1 MRITSLLLI
10 LLASSAANPNGL
22 ARTPPRGWSSW
33 NGFHRNISA
42 DLFRAHADA
51 LVSLG
56 LVELGYDIIATD
68 GGWWAGADTG
78 VVVRNSSGFMSAD
91 AAKFPEGLPSV
102 VDYVHSKRLRWGH
115 YTDAGTH
122 ACNGDAPMS
131 EGYEA
136 QDAALFVSWG
146 ADMLKVDACSVTES
160 PVTVME
166 RWARLLN
173 ASGRPV
179 LLSDCHN
186 GCMNDPRARPVQ
198 QWAPWCTG
206 AVNMWRTSKDISATW
221 ASMLYNLDTLK
232 GMGARGAPG
241 HFNDPDFLECGI
253 GEFAWDGSDVQ
264 KLKNEAHFALWA
276 VTSSPLIL
284 GFDLR
289 VPVPQLVALVSNAA
303 ALHVNDAYAGSAGD
317 FVRNASAVELWAKP
331 LGGGSAAAVV
341 VNRATDAG
349 APVPFLVRLS
359 ELPGL
364 PAGATTCLATDVWS
378 GAGAPAHGHFTPSV
392 APQSAAFVVFSS
404 CS

>member
-1 MRITSLLLI
+1 MTNLA
-10 LLASSAANPNGL
+10 LLALLVLTVGASPNGL
-22 ARTPPRGWSSW
+22 ARTPPRAWNSW
-33 NGFHRNISA
+33 NLFHRNISA

-51 LVSLG
+51 LVALG
-56 LVELGYDIIATD
+56 LVDSGYDVIATD

-78 VVVRNSSGFMSAD
+78 VILRNATGYMSED
-91 AAKFPEGLPSV
+91 PAKFPEGLRAV
-102 VDYVHSKRLRWGH
+102 VDYVHAKRLRWGH

-146 ADMLKVDACSVTES
+146 ADMLKVDACSVTEPS
-160 PVTVME
+160 ATVME

-173 ASGRPV
+173 TSGRPV

-186 GCMNDPRARPVQ
+186 GCMNDPRAPAQ
-198 QWAPWCTG
+198 QWAPWCTA
-206 AVNMWRTSKDISATW
+206 AVNMWRTSRDISATW

-232 GMGARGAPG
+232 GMGNRGGPG
-241 HFNDPDFLECGI
+241 HWNDPDFLEVGI
-253 GEFAWDGSDVQ
+253 GEFAWDGSDAA
-264 KLKNEAHFALWA
+264 LRRNEAHFALWA
-276 VTSSPLIL
+276 VTSSPLII

-303 ALHVNDAYAGSAGD
+303 ALRVNDAFAGSAGE
-317 FVRNASAVELWAKP
+317 FLRNASALELWAKP
-331 LGGGSAAAVV
+331 LGDGHAAAVV
-341 VNRATDAG
+341 VNRATGAG
-349 APVPFLVRLS
+349 APVPFPVRLS

-364 PAGATTCLATDVWS
+364 PTGATTCLATDVWS
-378 GAGAPAHGHFTPSV
+378 GAGAPVHGDFTPSV
-392 APQSAAFVVFSS
+392 APQSAAFVVFSG

>member
-1 MRITSLLLI
+1 MSQLASLLA
-10 LLASSAANPNGL
+10 LLASTAVASPNGL
-22 ARTPPRGWSSW
+22 ARTPPRGWASW
-33 NGFHRNISA
+33 NAFHRNISA

-51 LVSLG
+51 LVDLG
-56 LVELGYDIIATD
+56 LADLGYDVVATD
-68 GGWWAGADTG
+68 GGWWAGSDTG
-78 VVVRNSSGFMSAD
+78 VIQRNATGFMSED
-91 AAKFPEGLPSV
+91 PIKFPEGMRAV

-122 ACNGDAPMS
+122 ACNRDAPMS
-131 EGYEA
+131 EGYEP

-146 ADMLKVDACSVTES
+146 ADMLKVDACSVVEPS
-160 PVTVME
+160 VTVME
-166 RWARLLN
+166 RWAKLLN

-186 GCMNDPRARPVQ
+186 GCMNDPRAPAQ
-198 QWAPWCTG
+198 QWAPWCTN

-232 GMGARGAPG
+232 GMGARGGPS
-241 HFNDPDFLECGI
+241 HWNDPDFLEVGI
-253 GEFAWDGSDVQ
+253 GEFIYNGTAAA
-264 KLKNEAHFALWA
+264 LRINEAHFALWA
-276 VTSSPLIL
+276 VTSSPLII

-289 VPVPQLVALVSNAA
+289 VPAPELVALVSNAA
-303 ALHVNDAYAGSAGD
+303 ALRVNDAYAGSAGD
-317 FVRNASAVELWAKP
+317 FVRNSSALELWAKP

-341 VNRATDAG
+341 VNRATGAG
-349 APVPFLVRLS
+349 APVPFAVRLS

-378 GAGAPAHGHFTPSV
+378 GAAAPVHGVYTPSV
-392 APQSAAFVVFSS
+392 APQSAAFAVFSG